1 MTDVMVIQGRELH
14 AEDIGLIRSLLA
26 EHGDWG
32 RTRLSEELCRR
43 WDWRN
48 AQGRIKDMAARSLL
62 LKLERGGL
70 IQLPQRQRPSSNGLR
85 NRHTPLVD
93 HATEPIR
100 CALRELRPLRLSV
113 VEPGSQDLALFNCL
127 LGRYHYLGHR
137 NTVGENIR
145 YLVGNRVGRPVG
157 CALFGSAAWKCAARD
172 AWIGWDRGAREANL
186 GLLTNNTRF
195 LVLPW
200 VAVPHLASHLLACLA
215 RRIRADWQAK
225 YGHPVHAIETF
236 VDRSRFRGTCYQAAN
251 WVRLGATQGR
261 TRNDR
266 ERCIRASVKDVYLY
280 PLTQDFRRELCAC

>member
-1 MTDVMVIQGRELH
+1 MTGVMVIQGRELH
-14 AEDIGLIRSLLA
+14 AEDIGLIRNLLA
-26 EHGDWG
+26 EHPEWG

-43 WDWRN
+43 WEWRN
-48 AQGRIKDMAARSLL
+48 AQGRIKDMACRTLL
-62 LKLERGGL
+62 LKLERAEL
-70 IQLPQRQRPSSNGLR
+70 IRLPKRRGPSSNGLR
-85 NRHTPLVD
+85 NHNAPPVA

-100 CALRELRPLRLSV
+100 CALRDLRPLTVSV
-113 VEPGSQDLALFNCL
+113 VEPGSEELGLFNCL

-145 YLVGNRVGRPVG
+145 YLARDRVGRPLG

-172 AWIGWDRGAREANL
+172 AWIGWGRSARETNL

-200 VAVPHLASHLLACLA
+200 VTVPHLATHLLGLIA

-225 YGHPVHAIETF
+225 YGHPVHALETF
-236 VDRSRFRGTCYQAAN
+236 VDRSRFAGTCYRAAN

-266 ERCIRASVKDVYLY
+266 ERRIRVSIKDVYLY
-280 PLTQDFRRELCAC
+280 PLIKDFRRELCAC